1 MVPFL
6 IRNGRFIEAVVVA
19 WQEVEDF
26 VDQMVVQEFEL
37 ISVGPG
43 EDPRVDLIRDAGFGR
58 KVDFLK
64 KMARLSE
71 PDCKKI
77 FEFSK
82 SRNLLFHG
90 GVYTNPHPM
99 TMPQVQKDHMM
110 KLAQEA
116 SRIVTNR
123 VFNVWWQAETNDLTN
138 KDIQQPEK
146 PAAVRRLAEWK
157 KAGEPGIPS
166 EDDQTK

>member
-6 IRNGRFIEAVVVA
+6 IRKGRFIEAVVVA
-19 WQEVEDF
+19 WQDVEDL

-37 ISVGPG
+37 MSVGPG
-43 EDPRVDLIRDAGFGR
+43 EDPRVDMIRDAGFGR
-58 KVDFLK
+58 KVDFLR
-64 KMARLSE
+64 KMGRLSE
-71 PDCKKI
+71 PDCAKI

-82 SRNLLFHG
+82 ARNLLFHG

-99 TMPQVQKDHMM
+99 TLPQAQKDRMA
-110 KLAQEA
+110 KIAGEA

-138 KDIQQPEK
+138 KGIPQPEK
-146 PAAVRRLAEWK
+146 PSAVKRLAEWK
-157 KAGEPGIPS
+157 KDGEKGFPL
-166 EDDQTK
+166 EDSPPK